1 MAEILNYLENSALV
15 ANIISFI
22 VLGFAGV
29 LVRSI
34 IRGIGTLAEDRKALE
49 EQAGLAVQLRAIAT
63 ITYQS
68 TLMYKNAVIN
78 SNLSPEAKQE
88 ALKTF
93 EEVKKAYEE
102 LLPKLDVDELKT
114 QIKAQIKAPVKE
126 MVREL
131 ERAGEDA
138 LSKLRSQLK

>member
-1 MAEILNYLENSALV
+1 MMAEILNYLENSALV
-15 ANIISFI
+15 ANIISFV

-34 IRGIGTLAEDRKALE
+34 IRGIGKLAEDREALE
-49 EQAGLAVQLRAIAT
+49 KQAGLALQLRAIAT

-88 ALKTF
+88 ALETF
-93 EEVKKAYEE
+93 EEVKKAYEA
-102 LLPKLDVDELKT
+102 LLPKLEVGEDEEPV
-114 QIKAQIKAPVKE
+114 KAPVVKE
-126 MVREL
+126 MVAEL
-131 ERAGEDA
+131 EQIGQDA
-138 LSKLRSQLK
+138 LSKLREQLK

>member
-1 MAEILNYLENSALV
+1 MQEILNYLENSALV
-15 ANIISFI
+15 ANIISFV

-34 IRGIGTLAEDRKALE
+34 IKGIATLAEDREKLE
-49 EQAGLAVQLRAIAT
+49 AQAGLAMQLRAIAE

-78 SNLSPEAKQE
+78 SSLSPEAKEQ

-93 EEVKKAYEE
+93 EEVRKAYEA
-102 LLPKLDVDELKT
+102 LLPKLEVGEVEGPEPK
-114 QIKAQIKAPVKE
+114 PVVKE
-126 MVREL
+126 MVEEL
-131 ERAGEDA
+131 EKIGEDA

>member
-1 MAEILNYLENSALV
+1 MMAEILNYLENSALV

-102 LLPKLDVDELKT
+102 LLPKLDIDEV
-114 QIKAQIKAPVKE
+114 KAQIKAPVKE

>member
-15 ANIISFI
+15 ANIISFV

-34 IRGIGTLAEDRKALE
+34 IRGIGKLAEDREALE
-49 EQAGLAVQLRAIAT
+49 KQAGLALQLRAIAT

-78 SNLSPEAKQE
+78 SNLSPEAKQQ
-88 ALKTF
+88 ALETF
-93 EEVKKAYEE
+93 EEVKKAYEA
-102 LLPKLDVDELKT
+102 LLPKLEVGEEPV
-114 QIKAQIKAPVKE
+114 QSPVVKE
-126 MVREL
+126 MVAEL
-131 ERAGEDA
+131 EQIGQDA
-138 LSKLRSQLK
+138 LSKLRQQLK

>member
-1 MAEILNYLENSALV
+1 MMAEILNYLENSALV
-15 ANIISFI
+15 ANIISFV

-34 IRGIGTLAEDRKALE
+34 IRGIGKLAEDREALE
-49 EQAGLAVQLRAIAT
+49 KQAGLALQLRAIAT

-88 ALKTF
+88 ALETF
-93 EEVKKAYEE
+93 EEVKKAYEA
-102 LLPKLDVDELKT
+102 LLPKLEVGEVEGPEPKP
-114 QIKAQIKAPVKE
+114 AVKE
-126 MVREL
+126 MVKEL
-131 ERAGEDA
+131 EQIGQDA
-138 LSKLRSQLK
+138 LSKLRQQLK

>member
-102 LLPKLDVDELKT
+102 LLPKLDIDEV
-114 QIKAQIKAPVKE
+114 KAQIKAPVKE

>member
-1 MAEILNYLENSALV
+1 MMAEILNYLENSALI
-15 ANIISFI
+15 ANIISFV

-34 IRGIGTLAEDRKALE
+34 IRGIGKLAEDREALE
-49 EQAGLAVQLRAIAT
+49 KQAGLALQLRAIAT

-93 EEVKKAYEE
+93 EEVKKAYEA
-102 LLPKLDVDELKT
+102 LLPKLEVGEGEEPVKSP
-114 QIKAQIKAPVKE
+114 AVKE
-126 MVREL
+126 MVAEL
-131 ERAGEDA
+131 EQIGQDA
-138 LSKLRSQLK
+138 LSKLRQQLK

>member
-15 ANIISFI
+15 ANIISFV

-34 IRGIGTLAEDRKALE
+34 IRGIGKLAEDREALE
-49 EQAGLAVQLRAIAT
+49 KQAGLALQLRAIAT

-88 ALKTF
+88 ALETF
-93 EEVKKAYEE
+93 EEVKKAYEA
-102 LLPKLDVDELKT
+102 LLPKLEVGEEPVKSP
-114 QIKAQIKAPVKE
+114 AVKE
-126 MVREL
+126 MVAEL
-131 ERAGEDA
+131 EQIGQDA
-138 LSKLRSQLK
+138 LSKLREQLK